1 MTDNVSGLT
10 SERRQDLSECQYVSP
25 PHPRGEVLLPGVSRA
40 GEMLAHSDIDLSGS
54 VPTDKDVED
63 LEMTLSFDSW
73 TDRVRDEPPSI
84 GGE

>member
-1 MTDNVSGLT
+1 
-10 SERRQDLSECQYVSP
+10 
-25 PHPRGEVLLPGVSRA
+25 
-40 GEMLAHSDIDLSGS
+40 MLAHSDIDLSGS